1 MSLGSII
8 QSMGGFPGI
17 FLGASLL
24 DMFLKNRGGKGKGL
38 ESLYSP
44 EQLRTGERDPKYKGD
59 PGKYKPF
66 INTLTDERFATEEER
81 DKDVAKVQ
89 ALMADTQT
97 AAQGGLMSVF
107 NLGGMASTAPRFG
120 GLLQGPGTGTSDSI
134 PGMSYQ
140 GGVPVQQAAL
150 SDGEFVF
157 TNKAVKAAG
166 GGSIDKGAKVMYELM
181 NNLERR
187 S

>member
-24 DMFLKNRGGKGKGL
+24 DMFLKNRKGKGKGL
-38 ESLYSP
+38 ESLFSP
-44 EQLRTGERDPKYKGD
+44 EQFRTGERTKYKGD

-66 INTLTDERFATEEER
+66 INTLTDEKFATDEER
-81 DKDVAKVQ
+81 DKAVAKVQ

-134 PGMSYQ
+134 PGMIYQ

-166 GGSIDKGAKVMYELM
+166 GGSVEKGADMMYELM
-181 NNLERR
+181 NKLERR
-187 S
+187 A